1 MGDGDAAG
9 LLMQEC
15 IAYKCWAMMLYLR
28 VCGVLYQ
35 LMGMIYLLSW
45 SEGATV
51 YILKKDSITFN
62 LCIKVDNCIQK

>member
-9 LLMQEC
+9 LLMQEF

-35 LMGMIYLLSW
+35 LMGMI
-45 SEGATV
+45 
-51 YILKKDSITFN
+51 
-62 LCIKVDNCIQK
+62 